1 MELGDAAKSGA
12 PGFVASPKSLDDQV
26 KPDEFARQAGL
37 VFRDP
42 SLLLR
47 ALTHRSY
54 INEHPDA
61 LEDNERLEFLGDAAL
76 DFLSAAWL
84 YNHFPEM
91 DEGQLTRLRSSLVC
105 TEQLSKFASEIH
117 LGEALLLG
125 QGESMAGGRE
135 RRTLLCDAFEA
146 LVGALFLDGGIER
159 VREFI
164 EPRLQET
171 MKHTFQERSLI
182 DARSMLQMWAQAE
195 MGVTPEYKT
204 LDAYG
209 PDHAREFVVQVL
221 VRNQVQGQGHGRSKQ
236 EAAQNAAEDALKR
249 IGYRASDQ
257 GGE

>member
-1 MELGDAAKSGA
+1 MT
-12 PGFVASPKSLDDQV
+12 
-26 KPDEFARQAGL
+26 PDEFARQAGL
-37 VFRDP
+37 EFSDP

-54 INEHPDA
+54 VNEHPDA

-105 TEQLSKFASEIH
+105 TEQLSKFAAEIN
-117 LGEALLLG
+117 LGEALFLG

-135 RRTLLCDAFEA
+135 RPTLLCDAFEA
-146 LVGALFLDGGIER
+146 LIGALFLDGGIER

-171 MKHTFQERSLI
+171 MTHTFEERSLI

-204 LDAYG
+204 LEEHG
-209 PDHAREFVVQVL
+209 PDHAREFVVQVS
-221 VRNQVQGQGHGRSKQ
+221 VRNRVQGKGRGRSKQ
-236 EAAQNAAEDALKR
+236 EAAQNAAESALSS
-249 IGYRASDQ
+249 IGYKVSGL